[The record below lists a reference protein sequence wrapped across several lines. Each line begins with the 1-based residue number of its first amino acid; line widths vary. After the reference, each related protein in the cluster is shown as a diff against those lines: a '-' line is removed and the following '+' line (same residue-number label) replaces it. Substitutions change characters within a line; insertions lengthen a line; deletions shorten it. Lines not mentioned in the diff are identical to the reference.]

1 MRAYLRA
8 NRPLFPPNLHFL
20 PLEFLSLSLP
30 LTKRNVAFL
39 APCSYLPARIWPRV
53 PLRAQGFSWILFSKR
68 NFPLRGNMDEFI
80 DLDLRK
86 VRKNLFFINLL
97 NFIREEDLYKS
108 YLFKTCSWTI
118 VTIQRLQNNFV
129 NCRCVRKSLY
139 ETCFNVKKSIVT
151 IE

>member
-1 MRAYLRA
+1 MHFGP
-8 NRPLFPPNLHFL
+8 RPNACLSKCERTYAQTVHFFHL
-20 PLEFLSLSLP
+20 IYIFSPSSFSLSLSLP

-80 DLDLRK
+80 DLDLRR

-97 NFIREEDLYKS
+97 NFIREEDLCKS
-108 YLFKTCSWTI
+108 YLFKTCS
-118 VTIQRLQNNFV
+118 
-129 NCRCVRKSLY
+129 
-139 ETCFNVKKSIVT
+139 
-151 IE
+151 